1 METILSK
8 GFEVLAMAG
17 GQGGAQG
24 GGGMWDMVLMM
35 AVIMGLMYF
44 MVMRPQQR
52 REKER
57 QAMLKRI
64 TVGDKV
70 RTIGGI
76 LGTVAAVSETT
87 ITVNVAEKVAI
98 EFVRDAVTRLE
109 DEPAKDDKKD
119 AKKGD
124 ESAKK

>member
-1 METILSK
+1 MGMILLNGMS
-8 GFEVLAMAG
+8 VLAMAG

-24 GGGMWDMVLMM
+24 GGMWDMLLMM

-87 ITVNVAEKVAI
+87 ITVTVADKVAI
-98 EFVRDAVTRLE
+98 DFVRDAVQLVE
-109 DEPAKDDKKD
+109 GEPAKDVKKEDD
-119 AKKGD
+119 ANKK
-124 ESAKK
+124 

>member
-1 METILSK
+1 MEQAMGMILLNGMS
-8 GFEVLAMAG
+8 VLAMAG

-24 GGGMWDMVLMM
+24 GGMWDMLLMM

-87 ITVNVAEKVAI
+87 ITVTVADKVAI
-98 EFVRDAVTRLE
+98 DFVRDAVQLVE
-109 DEPAKDDKKD
+109 GEPAKDVKKEDD
-119 AKKGD
+119 AKK
-124 ESAKK
+124 K

>member
-1 METILSK
+1 MEQAMGMILLNGMS
-8 GFEVLAMAG
+8 VLAMAG

-24 GGGMWDMVLMM
+24 GGMWDMLLMM

-87 ITVNVAEKVAI
+87 ITVTVADKVAI
-98 EFVRDAVTRLE
+98 DFVRDAVQLVE
-109 DEPAKDDKKD
+109 GEPAKDVKKEDD
-119 AKKGD
+119 ANKK
-124 ESAKK
+124 

>member
-1 METILSK
+1 MGMILLNGMS
-8 GFEVLAMAG
+8 VLAMAG

-24 GGGMWDMVLMM
+24 GGMWDMLLMM

-87 ITVNVAEKVAI
+87 ITVTVADKVAI
-98 EFVRDAVTRLE
+98 DFVRDAVQLVE
-109 DEPAKDDKKD
+109 GEPAKDVKKEDD
-119 AKKGD
+119 AKK
-124 ESAKK
+124 K